1 MHVLMNLAL
10 QDKVRVMYLMNP
22 DLQDKMH
29 VLYPWPTGQD
39 KCTVPD
45 LQDKVRVLNQRTSAN
60 VFLPQAAEMYQL
72 NTSQVYK
79 HHLMNLGLQDN
90 VRVMFLMNPG
100 IYNHKPLSYWT
111 SHS

>member
-1 MHVLMNLAL
+1 
-10 QDKVRVMYLMNP
+10 MYCTP
-22 DLQDKMH
+22 DLQDKIN
-29 VLYPWPTGQD
+29 VPY
-39 KCTVPD
+39 PD
-45 LQDKVRVLNQRTSAN
+45 LQDKVHVLTQWTSAN

-72 NTSQVYK
+72 STSQVYK